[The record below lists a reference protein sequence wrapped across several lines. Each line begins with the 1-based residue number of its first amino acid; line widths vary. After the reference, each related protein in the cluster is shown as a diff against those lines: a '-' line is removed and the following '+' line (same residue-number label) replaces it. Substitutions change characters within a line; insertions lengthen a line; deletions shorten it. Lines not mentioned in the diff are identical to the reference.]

1 MFLCFISYVSY
12 GDNSKNLS
20 DRHAP
25 ALQSNDSM
33 SIIDV
38 LCAKSECGLT
48 LP

>member
-1 MFLCFISYVSY
+1 MFLCLISYVSY

-33 SIIDV
+33 SIDV

-48 LP
+48 PP